1 MSMTTITMTLTRRRP
16 TPTPEL
22 DTGPQVGQSRPL
34 DAQVIWHSG
43 SFHCCGIDVD
53 DYDDNSHDGDDID
66 DNQLGSK
73 TYENID
79 QGRLLVTAGDPVEKV
94 EVGGRDYH
102 LYSLA
107 SSSDMTM
114 TTRW

>member
-1 MSMTTITMTLTRRRP
+1 MTRRRP

-34 DAQVIWHSG
+34 DAQVFWHSG

-53 DYDDNSHDGDDID
+53 DNDENNHDGDDDID
-66 DNQLGSK
+66 DNQLGNK

-94 EVGGRDYH
+94 EVGGREYH
-102 LYSLA
+102 LNSLS

>member
-1 MSMTTITMTLTRRRP
+1 MTLTRRRP

-34 DAQVIWHSG
+34 DAQVFWHSG

-94 EVGGRDYH
+94 EVGGREYH
-102 LYSLA
+102 LYSL
-107 SSSDMTM
+107 SSSGWK
-114 TTRW
+114 RISFIVIVIIF